1 MAMRM
6 DDVLD
11 KLATAITN
19 SDDLEGLVRPLLEI
33 LEAITGL
40 ESTYLTRIDENQGVQ
55 HILFSRNTR
64 QLEIPEGLSVEWSDT
79 LCKRALDE
87 QRAYTDDVAECW
99 GDSEA
104 AKALGIRTYLS
115 EPVRVGDG
123 QLYGTLCGAS
133 GSPIAV
139 SSQAQRLLAML
150 ARIIARQIERE
161 RLLEQLQHENRVY
174 SHYALSDP
182 LTGIPNRRALL
193 QELARALANCRRDG
207 RRIHVAF
214 IDLDGFKAINDVHG
228 HDAGDRF
235 LIQIAQRLKQGVRD
249 GDYVARYGG
258 DEFIVFGPAHAE
270 NLEASRQ
277 AIQQRLESLT
287 SGAFPLGDTKIRYL
301 GASVGVVTSDAD
313 EHSCEA
319 LVGRADS
326 AMYGVKQARQE
337 SARQGTSQQH

>member
-115 EPVRVGDG
+115 EPV
-123 QLYGTLCGAS
+123 S
-133 GSPIAV
+133 
-139 SSQAQRLLAML
+139 
-150 ARIIARQIERE
+150 
-161 RLLEQLQHENRVY
+161 
-174 SHYALSDP
+174 
-182 LTGIPNRRALL
+182 
-193 QELARALANCRRDG
+193 NCCQ
-207 RRIHVAF
+207 F
-214 IDLDGFKAINDVHG
+214 T
-228 HDAGDRF
+228 
-235 LIQIAQRLKQGVRD
+235 
-249 GDYVARYGG
+249 
-258 DEFIVFGPAHAE
+258 GPAIACHAGQDYCPPDR
-270 NLEASRQ
+270 AGKV
-277 AIQQRLESLT
+277 A
-287 SGAFPLGDTKIRYL
+287 GAT
-301 GASVGVVTSDAD
+301 AA
-313 EHSCEA
+313 
-319 LVGRADS
+319 
-326 AMYGVKQARQE
+326 
-337 SARQGTSQQH
+337 